1 MKNITYIFLLIC
13 LIVSILGCS
22 NNDLPIE
29 STEPS
34 NSSENVEIQ
43 DNIAPEVEENIHEHS
58 QLYNPNYTQEEILTY
73 FEEVVLNMEYS
84 DGTGDVSCV
93 QKWLSPIY
101 YNIYGSYTDVD
112 LTELYELF
120 TQLNCI
126 NGFPGIY
133 PASDENIE
141 NLSISFF
148 EPNDFTYQFTD
159 VINGEDAYGATE
171 FWYYTDTNE
180 IHTARIGYRTDLD
193 QEIRNSILL
202 EEIINSL
209 GISDSTLRTDSVVY
223 QDSNDNFVL
232 SDVDI
237 LILKLLYNTEIHC
250 GMNYENCKKIIEI
263 LYY

>member
-1 MKNITYIFLLIC
+1 MKKLMYIFLLIS
-13 LIVSILGCS
+13 LIVSMLGCS
-22 NNDLPIE
+22 QSDSSVV
-29 STEPS
+29 STDHLEPS
-34 NSSENVEIQ
+34 KH
-43 DNIAPEVEENIHEHS
+43 PEHS
-58 QLYNPNYTQEEILTY
+58 HLYNPNYNQNEILTY

-84 DGTGDVSCV
+84 DGTGDVTRV

-101 YNIYGSYTDVD
+101 YNIYGSCTDDD
-112 LTELYELF
+112 LSELYELF
-120 TQLNCI
+120 AQLNNI
-126 NGFPGIY
+126 DGFPGIY
-133 PASDENIE
+133 PASDENLE
-141 NLSISFF
+141 NMSISFL
-148 EPNDFTYQFTD
+148 EPNDFINQFSNI
-159 VINGEDAYGATE
+159 INDEAAYGATE

-193 QEIRNSILL
+193 QVTRNSILL

-237 LILKLLYNTEIHC
+237 LILKLLYDTEIQC
-250 GMNYENCKKIIEI
+250 GMNYENCKEIIES